1 MFKCEEI
8 AKLVEKLKRLSEKM
22 AASAARLE
30 PWRQLTR
37 QLFRGSCDN
46 IAGLGSETAAALQ
59 RGGGGGGKG
68 GELQEIPKRC
78 RFHQGVK

>member
-1 MFKCEEI
+1 MD
-8 AKLVEKLKRLSEKM
+8 EKLKRLSEKM

-68 GELQEIPKRC
+68 GSC
-78 RFHQGVK
+78 RKYRSDADIIGGLK

>member
-1 MFKCEEI
+1 MD
-8 AKLVEKLKRLSEKM
+8 EKLKRLSEKM

-59 RGGGGGGKG
+59 RGGGGGGGKG

>member
-1 MFKCEEI
+1 MD
-8 AKLVEKLKRLSEKM
+8 EKLKRLSEKM

-37 QLFRGSCDN
+37 QLFCGSCDN

-68 GELQEIPKRC
+68 GSC
-78 RFHQGVK
+78 RKYRIDAGFIRGLSEGRDNH

>member
-1 MFKCEEI
+1 MD
-8 AKLVEKLKRLSEKM
+8 EKLKRLSEKM

-46 IAGLGSETAAALQ
+46 IAGLGSETAAALL
-59 RGGGGGGKG
+59 RGGGGGGEG